1 MILYKKQSEKN
12 EFRARPEVVNRQL
25 FLFLNH
31 FLGTH
36 PSTPVV
42 LDGLF
47 VLGKVVFNLDLGADP
62 RPGLRMVNVVH
73 FSYALHNRA

>member
-1 MILYKKQSEKN
+1 M
-12 EFRARPEVVNRQL
+12 VNRQL

-47 VLGKVVFNLDLGADP
+47 VLGKVVFDLDLGTDP
-62 RPGLRMVNVVH
+62 SQVWSLTRFYSVD
-73 FSYALHNRA
+73 FSK